1 MIIRIAFKVKA
12 PVGIA
17 AGRGFPFGNDVIGM
31 AHLFFPAFFSKCGLR
46 RDRLVRRRV
55 SGLRT
60 TLMTTNGPVLQIG
73 ELVHILPFCV
83 RLNMHI

>member
-31 AHLFFPAFFSKCGLR
+31 AGVRVRADSFF
-46 RDRLVRRRV
+46 DRINFRNA
-55 SGLRT
+55 T
-60 TLMTTNGPVLQIG
+60 
-73 ELVHILPFCV
+73 FKDKKKY
-83 RLNMHI
+83 

>member
-31 AHLFFPAFFSKCGLR
+31 AGVRVRADSFFDRINFRNAVRVAKDRPEGAFGGF
-46 RDRLVRRRV
+46 
-55 SGLRT
+55 
-60 TLMTTNGPVLQIG
+60 
-73 ELVHILPFCV
+73 
-83 RLNMHI
+83 

>member
-31 AHLFFPAFFSKCGLR
+31 AGVRVRADSFF
-46 RDRLVRRRV
+46 DR
-55 SGLRT
+55 
-60 TLMTTNGPVLQIG
+60 I
-73 ELVHILPFCV
+73 ILEM
-83 RLNMHI
+83 RLESQKTGQKARLAASDHFDDHE

>member
-31 AHLFFPAFFSKCGLR
+31 AGVRVRADSFFNRIILEMRHLKTRKSINKYNFPS
-46 RDRLVRRRV
+46 
-55 SGLRT
+55 
-60 TLMTTNGPVLQIG
+60 
-73 ELVHILPFCV
+73 
-83 RLNMHI
+83 LNQN